1 MVLTI
6 FSVYY
11 TYCNVC
17 KQGTFRSPASR
28 TVAPF
33 CAATI
38 TASWMSP
45 SGQLPYCAIIVELLL
60 YCACS
65 VYAVCHLYL
74 LHMILFI
81 DYSFT
86 VYTCLHGTN
95 LIHTLPPYYTDT
107 YTIYI
112 YILIYHIH
120 T

>member
-65 VYAVCHLYL
+65 VYAVCNLYL

-86 VYTCLHGTN
+86 VYTYIYRY
-95 LIHTLPPYYTDT
+95 IHC
-107 YTIYI
+107 IYI
-112 YILIYHIH
+112 HYIYTYIPYTHIDILL
-120 T
+120 TRTSL